1 MNAVHEL
8 GRKMFAEFMKMRV
21 RTRLSICI
29 RLGLVVFMVIVGV
42 AQIVYTVD
50 AEQTTFRPLRL
61 Q

>member
-1 MNAVHEL
+1 MQDF
-8 GRKMFAEFMKMRV
+8 GRKMRAEFRKMRV
-21 RTRLSICI
+21 RTRVSLCI

-42 AQIVYTVD
+42 AQIIYSVD